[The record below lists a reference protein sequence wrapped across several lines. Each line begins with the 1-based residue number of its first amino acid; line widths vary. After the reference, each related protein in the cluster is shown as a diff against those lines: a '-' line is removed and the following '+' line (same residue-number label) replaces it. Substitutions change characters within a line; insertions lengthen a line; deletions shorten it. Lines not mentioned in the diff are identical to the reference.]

1 MGESF
6 YYMLLIG
13 GMVVLL
19 GGGELLVRGA
29 SKIALKLRMSSL
41 VVGITIVSFGT
52 SAPEL
57 LINIQAA
64 LAGLPDLA
72 MGNVIGSNICN
83 LTLVL
88 GVVALI
94 LPIKVHNDSIKIDWP
109 MMFFS
114 SVLLFVVIHPSMP
127 EIFGNG
133 FVNKEEGIVFV
144 LLIIGYTYYL
154 INRSRKKTKEKEK
167 PDTMPEIEEQKK
179 GFEEKWWVDITFI
192 VIGCFALFYG
202 AEWLVKGAKHVA
214 ADFGISE
221 RVIGITMVALGT
233 SLPEVVTSA
242 IAAFRKN
249 TDMAMGNVIGSNIF
263 NILSVLGITSIIKDI
278 KVDDFF
284 LNEDMWVMLA
294 ITVMVLPMMMT
305 RRRISRIEGA
315 FLLLIYF
322 SYIILTGLGIRP
334 VAGLVGLFN

>member
-6 YYMLLIG
+6 YYILLIG

-41 VVGITIVSFGT
+41 VVGLTIVSFGT

-64 LAGLPDLA
+64 LGDLPDLA
-72 MGNVIGSNICN
+72 MGNVVGSNICN

-94 LPIKVHNDSIKIDWP
+94 LPIKVHDDSIKIDWP
-109 MMFFS
+109 VMFFS
-114 SVLLFVVIHPSMP
+114 SVLLFYLIWYD
-127 EIFGNG
+127 GY
-133 FVNKEEGIVFV
+133 VNKGEGIAF
-144 LLIIGYTYYL
+144 LLIIIGYTSFL
-154 INRSRKKTKEKEK
+154 IIRSRKKIKEKER
-167 PDTMPEIEEQKK
+167 PDPMSEIEGQKL
-179 GFEEKWWVDITFI
+179 GFEEKWWVDIVFI
-192 VIGCFALFYG
+192 VMGCFALFYG
-202 AEWLVKGAKHVA
+202 AEWLVEGAKHVA

-221 RVIGITMVALGT
+221 RVIGITIVAFGT

-278 KVDDFF
+278 RVHEFI
-284 LNEDMWVMLA
+284 LNEDMWVMLG
-294 ITVMVLPMMMT
+294 ITVLVLPMMAT
-305 RRRISRIEGA
+305 RKRISRFEGA

-322 SYIILTGLGIRP
+322 SYIILTGSGIRP
-334 VAGLVGLFN
+334 IAGIVDLFN

>member
-1 MGESF
+1 
-6 YYMLLIG
+6 
-13 GMVVLL
+13 
-19 GGGELLVRGA
+19 RGA
-29 SKIALKLRMSSL
+29 SKIALKLKMSSL

-52 SAPEL
+52 SSPEL

-64 LAGLPDLA
+64 LGDLPDLA

-94 LPIKVHNDSIKIDWP
+94 LPIKVHDDSIKIDWP

-114 SVLLFVVIHPSMP
+114 SVLLFYLIWYD
-127 EIFGNG
+127 GY
-133 FVNKEEGIVFV
+133 VNKGEGIAFF
-144 LLIIGYTYYL
+144 LIIIGYTSFL
-154 INRSRKKTKEKEK
+154 IIRSRKKTKEKEK
-167 PDTMPEIEEQKK
+167 SDKPPSNSSQRGENMPEIAEQKK
-179 GFEEKWWVDITFI
+179 DFEEKWWADIAFI
-192 VIGCFALFYG
+192 VIGCLALFYG
-202 AEWLVKGAKHVA
+202 AEWLVEGAKHVA

-221 RVIGITMVALGT
+221 RVIGITIVAFGT

-278 KVDDFF
+278 RVHEFI
-284 LNEDMWVMLA
+284 LNEDMWMMLG
-294 ITVMVLPMMMT
+294 ITVLVLPMMMT
-305 RRRISRIEGA
+305 KRRISRIEGV

-334 VAGLVGLFN
+334 IAGLVGLFN